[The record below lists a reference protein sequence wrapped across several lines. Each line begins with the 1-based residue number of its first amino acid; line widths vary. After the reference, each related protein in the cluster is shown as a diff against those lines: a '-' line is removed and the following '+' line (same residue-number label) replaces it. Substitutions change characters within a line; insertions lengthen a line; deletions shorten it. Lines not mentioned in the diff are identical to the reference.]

1 MTDIF
6 NIRGNLKNKAE
17 KYIEVP
23 KSYKLDLNLQ
33 FSNER
38 LKVHHK
44 DSVKIQDH
52 ISRIISTFF
61 FMCAKLCNKI
71 RKIIIPAI
79 IIYCT
84 STLSKA
90 LNEDFTLIKYSN
102 LSLPIFTV
110 LCPFYKQR
118 EFL

>member
-17 KYIEVP
+17 KYIEVS

-38 LKVHHK
+38 LKVHHN
-44 DSVKIQDH
+44 DSVKIQEH

-61 FMCAKLCNKI
+61 FICAKLCNKI

-90 LNEDFTLIKYSN
+90 LNEDFTLIKCSN